1 MADLLPAPATARELA
16 LQLSDLEAGSPR
28 QWYWLEIAAVQAQAP
43 ARRRAHPGLW
53 LLRHAGIA
61 LLWPW
66 LRRAGLPGLALYE
79 RGIAPLWQR
88 HAQLVADGAML
99 CTALPALLAGFA
111 RLPATQ
117 AFLAWLLM
125 LGGLVWH
132 VARTKAPSRP
142 TTDGDGEADEQPGPE
157 DSVGLTG
164 QLLAAGTS
172 PSDALA
178 LIAALRARPDSAWA
192 SLLPRLPALA
202 PVPAGAGLRRMLN
215 ALGWLIGSLP
225 AVLLLSW
232 LPSPFALPVAAIACA
247 LLTWRCKG
255 PTVGA
260 LIVLAALLA
269 YACGRLGHVL

>member
-1 MADLLPAPATARELA
+1 MADLLPAPATARALA
-16 LQLSDLEAGSPR
+16 LQLSDLEAGTPR
-28 QWYWLEIAAVQAQAP
+28 QWYWLEIAAVQAQSP
-43 ARRRAHPGLW
+43 ARRHAGLW

-66 LRRAGLPGLALYE
+66 LHRAGLPGLALYE
-79 RGIAPLWQR
+79 RSIAPLWQR
-88 HAQLVADGAML
+88 HAQLLADGAML

-132 VARTKAPSRP
+132 VVRTKAPQRP
-142 TTDGDGEADEQPGPE
+142 AADRDDTETDEQPGPE

-172 PSDALA
+172 PGEALA

-202 PVPAGAGLRRMLN
+202 PPPPRARTRRMLN
-215 ALGWLIGSLP
+215 GLGWLAGSLP
-225 AVLLLSW
+225 GTLLISW
-232 LPSPFALPVAAIACA
+232 LPSPFALPVATTACA
-247 LLTWRCKG
+247 LLTWRAKG
-255 PTVGA
+255 PAGGA
-260 LIVLAALLA
+260 LIVLTALLA